1 MALRTDG
8 REDEAM
14 WSDRMEGINFR
25 EAEAMEDGPAE
36 ATVPTLSPCRAAV
49 SDDSILLS
57 I

>member
-36 ATVPTLSPCRAAV
+36 AAVPTLSPCRAAV